1 MVVVIV
7 VALVVFMVA
16 VGGVY
21 GGLQR
26 DSEGHPEQSQ
36 LRKSEADE
44 RYENNIEGG
53 GQGSVDGDKEN
64 KSEKTEELESEKED
78 DHQHDDNGS
87 LMGRELISTSQHDP
101 VKTITIVGISP
112 DVAVAGASNVLYRI
126 YVLVTAARADPSP
139 TGLRYDDLYDP
150 MYDLDMKGALNRLPR
165 EIVDARNQSLLRA
178 MDLSMKHLYLPEDLQ
193 RDYYKQ
199 SAYLKIKMLRCFYDD
214 VIEAEAIK
222 STLNR
227 RIMAAENTNF
237 YQNLKSCSSKYM
249 RASMN
254 VVADGRFID
263 SIDCTDGC
271 RPGKMYFLRTLIEKT
286 LKDREDFLVEPNS
299 VSNLV
304 PPDENVGFIFL
315 FIRKVL
321 RYFRKDG
328 HNWRRKDGKTVKEAQ
343 EKLEIGKRSSE
354 FVMCLHVVAALN
366 CRIRKYNEV
375 IPHLERSI
383 EIPDLDMGQNLS
395 LLENSILYYTDGLEI
410 QRKVLEEKD
419 TRFGDTYRMMELTSE
434 NVYGTVSSAIMKLPD
449 TNSVAAGLN
458 RDLDSQLKTMSSSF
472 LVVHPWIVPT
482 KQELRIT
489 SFITLGHVDTRADP
503 TVELI
508 KKELDGATTIR
519 RTVRQGQSSVKA
531 LHDQTT
537 ATDPGASSG
546 GVASGVDVGGR
557 HTNATPSYDVEHVDA
572 REKINMFENTPL
584 TGRSPY
590 YTGPSQRYTGLSHPP
605 SPSCSHCKCEECK
618 DSHDKLFKKIEA
630 IAKAV
635 EELKSKMGVIPS
647 KKVRKPY
654 IPTTTVKRRKSN

>member
-1 MVVVIV
+1 FFFFVI
-7 VALVVFMVA
+7 
-16 VGGVY
+16 
-21 GGLQR
+21 Q
-26 DSEGHPEQSQ
+26 
-36 LRKSEADE
+36 
-44 RYENNIEGG
+44 
-53 GQGSVDGDKEN
+53 
-64 KSEKTEELESEKED
+64 
-78 DHQHDDNGS
+78 
-87 LMGRELISTSQHDP
+87 
-101 VKTITIVGISP
+101 
-112 DVAVAGASNVLYRI
+112 
-126 YVLVTAARADPSP
+126 
-139 TGLRYDDLYDP
+139 GLRYDDLYDP

-254 VVADGRFID
+254 VVAGSCKDGRFID

-366 CRIRKYNEV
+366 CRIRKYNE
-375 IPHLERSI
+375 
-383 EIPDLDMGQNLS
+383 
-395 LLENSILYYTDGLEI
+395 LENSILYYTDGLEI

-449 TNSVAAGLN
+449 TNSVAADKVMKESNEQQRNHVGRAECRKLCE
-458 RDLDSQLKTMSSSF
+458 LLKLGM
-472 LVVHPWIVPT
+472 LIWVVHPWIVPT